1 MTNEANFSSV
11 TQFDKDA
18 TVLFTLPHIDLS
30 KLFGF
35 GRCPSQ
41 LEFEILNESP
51 KKHFT
56 FLLSKISLSENRQ
69 DTFLAL

>member
-11 TQFDKDA
+11 TQFDKDV

-41 LEFEILNESP
+41 LEFEILNESQ
-51 KKHFT
+51 KET
-56 FLLSKISLSENRQ
+56 FYFFIK
-69 DTFLAL
+69 